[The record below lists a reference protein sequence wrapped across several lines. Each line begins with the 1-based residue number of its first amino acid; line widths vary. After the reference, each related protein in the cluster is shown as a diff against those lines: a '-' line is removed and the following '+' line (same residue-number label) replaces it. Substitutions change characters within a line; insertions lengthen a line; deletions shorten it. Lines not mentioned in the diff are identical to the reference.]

1 MAVKQGGCYI
11 VISVTNLKL
20 FWLCNTMT
28 RNMIKNK
35 LKRNLTDYVE
45 HRESNK
51 SGGYYL
57 KRRG

>member
-1 MAVKQGGCYI
+1 
-11 VISVTNLKL
+11 
-20 FWLCNTMT
+20 MT

>member
-11 VISVTNLKL
+11 IISVTNLKL

-28 RNMIKNK
+28 RNMIKNE

-51 SGGYYL
+51 SGDYY
-57 KRRG
+57 